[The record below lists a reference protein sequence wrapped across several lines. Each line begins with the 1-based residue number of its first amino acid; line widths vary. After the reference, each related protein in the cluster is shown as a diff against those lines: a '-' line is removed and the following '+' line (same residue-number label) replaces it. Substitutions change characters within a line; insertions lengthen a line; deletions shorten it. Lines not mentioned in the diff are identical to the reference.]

1 MPGLVCASCGYE
13 WNLPENTRCGR
24 CLQTMSY
31 RPAATISA
39 AGPRRAWFERPRNP
53 RELLC
58 FLPVVVGVASGGV
71 IGGGVGFASS
81 TVLLRIA
88 HVSADRFT
96 RGLLMGLALMGTLAA
111 YVLAAFMA
119 TVLLRALHVSF

>member
-1 MPGLVCASCGYE
+1 L
-13 WNLPENTRCGR
+13 
-24 CLQTMSY
+24 
-31 RPAATISA
+31 
-39 AGPRRAWFERPRNP
+39 ERPRNP

-58 FLPVVVGVASGGV
+58 FLPALVGVASGGV

-88 HVSADRFT
+88 HVPADRFT

-111 YVLAAFMA
+111 YVLVALLAAA
-119 TVLLRALHVSF
+119 LLRALHLSF